1 MKKIL
6 LALWLCPAFIGMGIA
21 QPTVQNGTYQYTLDL
36 KKVRNDR
43 ISVELICPA
52 IDRNTLNFN
61 FPKTVPGTYSV
72 DDYGRYIHNLT
83 AEDTSGNALTV
94 NRLDSNSWQVNNAG
108 KLYRIRYDVE
118 DSFDAAGRHTVFEP
132 AGSNIEERANY
143 LINTHCFFGYFDGLA
158 RAPFEVRVLHDPDF
172 YGSTALIDAN
182 PSPTEDLF
190 KLSSYNELADS
201 PMMYCRPDTA
211 IVQLGDMEVL
221 ISLYSPNK
229 MIKADYVA
237 SHFKPLLEVQRQY
250 LGGKMPVKRYAFLIY
265 VSDKPSLSGS
275 WGALEH
281 SLASVYCIPE
291 QDQEQAIKPLK
302 DVAAHEFF
310 HIITPLFIHSEEIHN
325 FDFINPKMSEHLW
338 LYEGVTEYC
347 AHHAQVKY
355 GITTEEDYLGVLRN
369 QINISRQ
376 YFNDTLSFT
385 EMSRNVL
392 DEHHSQFGNVYQK
405 GALIGMCLDVKL
417 LELSGGKYDLQRLMR
432 DLSKFYGVENPFR
445 DEELFPKITALTY
458 PEIGAFLKRY
468 VAGKERLPLEEVL
481 AAVGVRFESVQRLN
495 NFSLGGIGLG
505 ADLSIINVSQMNAV
519 GKQLGYLL
527 NDKIVRINGK
537 ALTPENYQ
545 ETIQAIYANAKEG
558 DKLKVS
564 VEREGA
570 KGRKKVHHLKGKMQK
585 VETVR
590 YNQLAFDPNATPQQL
605 ALRKVWLKA

>member
-36 KKVRNDR
+36 KNVRNDR

-83 AEDTSGNALTV
+83 AEDASGNALTV
-94 NRLDSNSWQVNNAG
+94 NRLDSNRWQINNAA

-143 LINTHCFFGYFDGLA
+143 LINTHCFFGYFDGLG
-158 RAPFEVRVLHDPDF
+158 RAPFEVRVLHDASF
-172 YGSTALIDAN
+172 YGSTALTDAN
-182 PSPTEDLF
+182 ASATEDLF
-190 KLSSYNELADS
+190 KLASYNELADS

-221 ISLYSPNK
+221 ISVYSPNR

-237 SHFKPLLEVQRQY
+237 THFKPLLEVQRQY

-265 VSDKPSLSGS
+265 VSDKPSLSGG

-281 SLASVYCIPE
+281 SLASVYFIPE
-291 QDQEQAIKPLK
+291 QDPEQAIKPLK

-310 HIITPLFIHSEEIHN
+310 HIITPLFIHAEEIHN
-325 FDFINPKMSEHLW
+325 FDFIDPKMSEHLW

-355 GITTEEDYLGVLRN
+355 GLTTEEAYLGVLRN

-376 YFNDTLSFT
+376 YYNDTLSFT

-392 DEHHSQFGNVYQK
+392 DEHHNQFGNVYQK

-432 DLSKFYGVENPFR
+432 DLSKFYGVEKPFR
-445 DEELFPKITALTY
+445 DDELFPKIAALTY
-458 PEIGAFLKRY
+458 PEIGTFLKRY

-495 NFSLGGIGLG
+495 NFTLGGIGLG
-505 ADLSIINVSQMNAV
+505 ADLAVINITQMNAV

-537 ALTPENYQ
+537 TVTPENYQ
-545 ETIQAIYANAKEG
+545 ETIQEIYANAKEG

-564 VEREGA
+564 VEREDA
-570 KGRKKVHHLKGKMQK
+570 KGRKKVHHLKGTMQK

-590 YNQLAFDPNATPQQL
+590 YNQLTFDPNATPQQL